1 MHFQNENNKT
11 QGATKTAIHT
21 PESAAEFSSILSV
34 AMQPTAQPI
43 HPLFKHL
50 LLIISFACLLG
61 CNLNY
66 HSDYRAS
73 FNIER
78 AWIDRGDF
86 ANDPKAM
93 AALLDEL
100 SFEPFNTSEKIAF
113 NQQNQ
118 NVLLRIS
125 VTSYPED
132 VKEFTLSVFPKYLGQ
147 VSHFRVG
154 DSTGINSIENQYRN
168 RSSDSRYYSSQKFAF
183 NVDQLEMGDTHY
195 LFLHSEN
202 NRYAKVEIVDANS
215 YIKADAK
222 FTHFFTMVYSIILA
236 MVLFNAVFYLYNRD
250 LSYLFYTVY
259 MATALYSLLWQEGK
273 INDLSWFAWQIM
285 GNRSNLIY
293 LFIADLAANLFFYRF
308 MRLNVRKSLMVKL
321 VLACVVFRFGL
332 TLTAMAQY
340 HLLDALNYTLISALF
355 NVSVVISS
363 LLVWI
368 IILKKTTDQFP
379 QAKYLLVAWTL
390 LIVSVVLRIIFS
402 QNPHPDLI
410 WMAHSYEIAIMLEG
424 LILAF
429 AMANR
434 TSEFREQRD
443 QAVSKFTDAERSI
456 YKHQLITQFQQEIQE
471 LVKDPT
477 LSVEEVAEKINI
489 KFHLLINRAF
499 PIKNSLLHIDKELRG
514 ICTTGLQHADLELLK
529 FKFNEVFSS
538 NKKNQLG
545 QYEITTTDHKVL
557 DFLYLPLNR
566 EEFKNTRFVFGLK
579 HTNPVNPRLMKEFRS
594 FCEAAYTALT
604 QAEQVH
610 QVALAANQDSMTDC
624 HNRSS
629 IEQIIKESLKHAKRT
644 TVAYVDLDNLKEIN
658 DQHGHHIGDQ
668 SIIEFSQ
675 LLKQCLNGHGKI
687 GRVGGDEFIAVFS
700 DVEFETC
707 EEILEGFMSQLGQ
720 CKLTEAGLS
729 ITSSIGLAES
739 RLHET
744 DKSLVQ
750 KADAALYHAKEQGR
764 NQVIV
769 YEMSMANRLTG

>member
-1 MHFQNENNKT
+1 MHFQNDFNKT
-11 QGATKTAIHT
+11 QGATKTAIHH
-21 PESAAEFSSILSV
+21 PKSAARFSSSMSV
-34 AMQPTAQPI
+34 ATQPHSKPI
-43 HPLFKHL
+43 RSILKYFM
-50 LLIISFACLLG
+50 LIIGFMGLLG
-61 CNLNY
+61 CKLNY
-66 HSDYRAS
+66 TSDHQAS
-73 FNIER
+73 FTVEK
-78 AWIDRGDF
+78 AWVNPDLIDGNKESI
-86 ANDPKAM
+86 AK
-93 AALLDEL
+93 LLNEA
-100 SFEPFNTSEKIAF
+100 SFEPFNTHEQINF
-113 NQQNQ
+113 TQQNQ
-118 NVLLRIS
+118 DVLLKIS
-125 VTSYPED
+125 VDNYPAA

-147 VSHFRVG
+147 VSYFRVS
-154 DSTGINSIENQYRN
+154 DHSEISVIENQFRN
-168 RSSDSRYYSSQKFAF
+168 RSSASRYYSSQKFAF
-183 NVDQLEMGDTHY
+183 NVDQLDINSTHY
-195 LFLHSEN
+195 LYIHSEN
-202 NRYAKVEIVDANS
+202 KRYALVEIIDANS

-308 MRLNVRKSLMVKL
+308 MRLKLRKSIMVKL
-321 VLACVVFRFGL
+321 VLTCVVFRLGL
-332 TLTAMAQY
+332 ILTALVQY
-340 HLLDALNYTLISALF
+340 HMLGALNYTMISALF
-355 NVSVVISS
+355 NISVVLSS

-368 IILKKTTDQFP
+368 IILKKTIDQFP

-390 LIVSVVLRIIFS
+390 LIGSVVLRIIFS
-402 QNPHPDLI
+402 MNPHPDLI

-429 AMANR
+429 GLANR

-443 QAVSKFTDAERSI
+443 QAVSKYTDAERSI

-477 LSVEEVAEKINI
+477 LDVAEVAEKINI

-514 ICTTGLQHADLELLK
+514 ICTTGLQHIDLDLLT
-529 FKFNEVFSS
+529 FKLNEVFST
-538 NKKNQLG
+538 NMKNQLG
-545 QYEITTTDHKVL
+545 QYEITTSDHKTL
-557 DFLYLPLNR
+557 DFLYLPLSS

-579 HTNPVNPRLMKEFRS
+579 HNNPVNPRLMKEFRS

-629 IEQIIKESLKHAKRT
+629 IEKVIKESLKHAKRT
-644 TVAYVDLDNLKEIN
+644 TVAYIDLDNLKEIN

-668 SIIEFSQ
+668 GIIEFSQ
-675 LLKQCLNGHGKI
+675 LLKQCLNSQAKI

-700 DVEFETC
+700 DVEFESC
-707 EEILEGFMSQLGQ
+707 EEMLEDFMQQLSQ
-720 CKLTEAGLS
+720 CVLTEAGLT

-764 NQVIV
+764 NQVTV
-769 YEMSMANRLTG
+769 YQMSMANRLTG